1 MRLKDTIISK
11 MNELGKAKK
20 PFLFVLSFNEQE
32 GVVQELNQVDSD
44 ILFNFNGVT
53 NTKTTSIESVPLL
66 TSFPISFESYQDQFT
81 QVQTEIGL
89 GNTYLINL
97 TIETPITLN
106 CTLSNVFHAVQAKY
120 KLFFKNQLVCFSPET
135 FVQIKDNSIYS
146 FPMKGTIDAT
156 LPHAE
161 EQLLSDEKENAEH
174 YTIVDLIRNDLN
186 IVAKNVKVD
195 RFKYLDYLKTSK
207 GAIFQMSSQI
217 SGDLPSNW
225 EEQIGTIFQKLL
237 PAGSITGSPKA
248 RTVDIIQAVET
259 HNRNY
264 YTGVCGIYDGN
275 NLDSGVMIRYIEN
288 TPKGM
293 VYKSGGGITF
303 SSEASKEYAELIQKV
318 YIPL

>member
-32 GVVQELNQVDSD
+32 GVVQELDQVDSD

-53 NTKTTSIESVPLL
+53 NTKTTPIESVPLL

-106 CTLSNVFHAVQAKY
+106 CTLNNVFHAVQAKY

>member
-53 NTKTTSIESVPLL
+53 NTKTTPIESVPLL